1 MAKLFPLPSRVTL
14 PNCLVRSM
22 WNACHLPSL
31 TPPPVPDTRIL
42 MWPVP
47 MSRWRNRWPSKS
59 SNPKKCPDWKSSW
72 MWSMINNHEHEIL
85 RLTLWIH
92 RVNLSIFVNWVK
104 IIFGHLVQ
112 VVSWGAM
119 MVLVLISLNGC
130 VLLKAA
136 GERGTN
142 EKCTDVGYAAEQTEE
157 ENY

>member
-1 MAKLFPLPSRVTL
+1 
-14 PNCLVRSM
+14 
-22 WNACHLPSL
+22 
-31 TPPPVPDTRIL
+31 
-42 MWPVP
+42 
-47 MSRWRNRWPSKS
+47 
-59 SNPKKCPDWKSSW
+59 
-72 MWSMINNHEHEIL
+72 MWSMINNHELIK
-85 RLTLWIH
+85 IH
-92 RVNLSIFVNWVK
+92 RVNLSIFVKWVK